1 MRVEAAA
8 ASGADTAAGA
18 ARVSRSEA
26 AAEGA
31 MPARQ
36 AAAPLLARALHEV
49 LADDLR
55 DQILDHRLPPGTPID
70 ELRLARHY
78 GVSRT
83 PVREALKL
91 LCHEG
96 LLSNQLRRGT
106 TVTVLG
112 EDEIDEARALHELLL
127 AHRRHVLP
135 ARPAVWGRFAES
147 LLHLVERRLRLGCG
161 PSVSCSDAV
170 RERRG

>member
-1 MRVEAAA
+1 MHAEATAGPAVAGPADAA
-8 ASGADTAAGA
+8 PVSRADATDAPPAGA
-18 ARVSRSEA
+18 
-26 AAEGA
+26 
-31 MPARQ
+31 P
-36 AAAPLLARALHEV
+36 AAPLLGRALHEV

-55 DQILDHRLPPGTPID
+55 EQILDHRLPPGAPID

-112 EDEIDEARALHELLL
+112 EDELDEARALHELLL
-127 AHRRHVLP
+127 AHRRRVLP
-135 ARPAVWGRFAES
+135 ARPAVWGRFSDS
-147 LLHLVERRLRLGCG
+147 LLHLVERRLRLGCA

-170 RERRG
+170 RERHG